1 MKSKRWD
8 SNCRDLNPKDQGL
21 GDLDPK
27 VLDLRDL
34 DPKVLDLR
42 DLDPRDLKAQYP
54 WDQKAQKARRALKVQ
69 TVPLAQVVLRV
80 PTAPMAQVVQMAQST
95 PKFRWMKRIL
105 MIRFQKCSRNANVT

>member
-80 PTAPMAQVVQMAQST
+80 PTAPMAQVVQMAPST
-95 PKFRWMKRIL
+95 PTFRWMKRIL